1 MNKKNEHDIKNVND
15 NENQTTSQA
24 SNAQW
29 YVINCNKGHER
40 RVYEDLKQKIETL
53 NLKDKIF
60 DIKIIEETIT
70 NKDKKPEIKNAFPG
84 YIFINMIMTDE
95 TWYDVR
101 NTPGVTGFIGSSGRG
116 IKPLPLSE
124 KEVNTMLHRD
134 NKQPKKESVVK
145 KDKSHERDFQLND
158 YVHIISGALKGHE
171 GQVSQLDDDKGV
183 ATVNIDFF
191 GRSTPVKVEYVACK
205 KIGS

>member
-1 MNKKNEHDIKNVND
+1 
-15 NENQTTSQA
+15 
-24 SNAQW
+24 
-29 YVINCNKGHER
+29 
-40 RVYEDLKQKIETL
+40 
-53 NLKDKIF
+53 
-60 DIKIIEETIT
+60 
-70 NKDKKPEIKNAFPG
+70 
-84 YIFINMIMTDE
+84 
-95 TWYDVR
+95 
-101 NTPGVTGFIGSSGRG
+101 
-116 IKPLPLSE
+116 
-124 KEVNTMLHRD
+124 MLRRD

-145 KDKSHERDFQLND
+145 KDKSDERDFQLND